1 MVPLYATR
9 VQDLGPGDVAV
20 FKCGAC
26 VHATAIPL
34 GDLVHGLRLPPTERV
49 LDLALR
55 LRCRGCDEGEG
66 CGVCEVAS
74 SKVA

>member
-1 MVPLYATR
+1 MVPLYAAR

-26 VHATAIPL
+26 GHTAELWPS
-34 GDLVHGLRLPPTERV
+34 GLVHGLQLQPTERV

-55 LRCRGCDEGEG
+55 LRCRECD
-66 CGVCEVAS
+66 ARR
-74 SKVA
+74 KR